1 MSLNT
6 FGQRQKTGTAPF
18 AVWAEVKGVK
28 SGGGTIEG
36 FSALPVG
43 TVIPAG
49 TPVYQ
54 DESGGTL
61 KVLKTY
67 RVAEDVSA
75 DTAVPVLT
83 AWGVPA
89 VDSFAS
95 VMSDVTGTVEGVKV
109 TAVGADVNG
118 VTELTVAEAVTLK
131 EGDALIEVD
140 KAGTGAVAKVV
151 PNGLL
156 WHDIVKEEG
165 DTLATGA
172 VVDVGRIFA
181 DRAPALGAG
190 IEKHLVTIKFEKG
203 IQYVEWN

>member
-43 TVIPAG
+43 AVIPAG

-67 RVAEDVSA
+67 RVAEDVTA
-75 DTAVPVLT
+75 DTAVPILT

-89 VDSFAS
+89 VDSFVA
-95 VMSDVTGTVEGVKV
+95 VMSDVTGTVSGVKV
-109 TAVGADVNG
+109 SAVGDDVNG
-118 VTELTVAEAVTLK
+118 VTELTVATAVTLK

-203 IQYVEWN
+203 I